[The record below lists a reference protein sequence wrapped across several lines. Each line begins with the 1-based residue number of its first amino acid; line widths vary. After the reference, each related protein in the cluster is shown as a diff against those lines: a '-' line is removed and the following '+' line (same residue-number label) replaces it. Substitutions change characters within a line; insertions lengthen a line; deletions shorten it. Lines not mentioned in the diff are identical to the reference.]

1 MLSESLK
8 SRVSDPYV
16 VRRAGYMLLFIILF
30 GAAVEGLLAAVILVQ
45 FIHLLLTG
53 KRNRP
58 LLWLGRLLSEY
69 TYGVLRYLTF
79 ASEDKPFPFGEWPTV
94 PESSSTSPVP
104 QDTPPGER
112 Q

>member
-1 MLSESLK
+1 MLSDTLK
-8 SRVSDPYV
+8 NRVSDPYV

-30 GAAVEGLLAAVILVQ
+30 GAVVEGLLAAVILVQ

-79 ASEDKPFPFGEWPTV
+79 ATDDKPFPFGEWPSV
-94 PESSSTSPVP
+94 PDHSTHSAVP
-104 QDTPPGER
+104 QDRPPGF
-112 Q
+112 